1 MNVLAQTEDSLKEEI
16 VAAIVQAG
24 LAEAEELPVII
35 LEKPKE
41 KQHGDFAS
49 NIAMQL
55 ARIAKKAPRAIAEDI
70 VHHIDKSKAAIEKV
84 EIAGPGFINF
94 FMKSDYLDEL
104 ISTILT
110 EGETYGQSDF
120 GQGEKVQ
127 VEFVSVRSEEHTSE
141 LQSRGHLV

>member
-55 ARIAKKAPRAIAEDI
+55 ARIAKKAPRAIAADI
-70 VHHIDKSKAAIEKV
+70 VHHLDKSKASIEKG
-84 EIAGPGFINF
+84 EIAGAGCINF
-94 FMKSDYLDEL
+94 SMKSDYLGDL
-104 ISTILT
+104 ISTIIPD
-110 EGETYGQSDF
+110 GDTYGQS
-120 GQGEKVQ
+120 
-127 VEFVSVRSEEHTSE
+127 
-141 LQSRGHLV
+141 